1 MSEAQVNAVLG
12 GFNALQSGWGAE
24 TSFVE
29 MRRDLDEF
37 YFALARDIGARV
49 EQIPVRGV
57 RCESTTFGAQDDGTV
72 ILYFH
77 GGGYVVSSP
86 RTHRD
91 IAAHLAKASGVRV
104 LNVGY
109 RLAPE
114 HPFPA
119 ALEDAEA
126 VYRSLLEDG
135 CDPSRV
141 VLAGDSAGG
150 GLAAALLV
158 KLRDAGVD
166 LPAGAALLCPW
177 ADLACTGASYVERAA
192 HSPVGN
198 KEMGIMMALLYL
210 GAEGDPANP
219 YASPV
224 HADFK
229 GLPPMLVQASEN
241 EVFLDDARTLARNAE
256 KAGVQVDFKVW
267 PGLFHTWQIYPSALD
282 EAQAAIEDVAKFVN
296 SVVTCEREG

>member
-1 MSEAQVNAVLG
+1 MSESQAKAVLEQ
-12 GFNALQSGWGAE
+12 FNALQSGWNEE
-24 TSFVE
+24 TTFVD
-29 MRRDLDEF
+29 MRRDLDAF
-37 YFALARDIGARV
+37 YVSLAQDIGARTDAV
-49 EQIPVRGV
+49 SMRGV
-57 RCESTTFGAQDDGTV
+57 FCESTTFEPDDNGLV
-72 ILYFH
+72 IVYFH

-86 RTHRD
+86 QTHRD
-91 IAAHLAKASGVRV
+91 IAAHLAKATGARV

-114 HPFPA
+114 YPFPA

-126 VYRSLLEDG
+126 VYRSLLDDRCLPG
-135 CDPSRV
+135 RI

-158 KLRDAGVD
+158 KLRDAGAA

-177 ADLACTGASYVERAA
+177 ADLACAGESYVSRAD

-198 KEMGIMMALLYL
+198 KEMGIMMGQLYL
-210 GAEGDPANP
+210 GPDGDLSHP

-224 HADFK
+224 HAELT
-229 GLPPMLVQASEN
+229 GLPPLLIQACEN

-256 KAGVQVDFKVW
+256 QAGVRTELQIW
-267 PGLFHTWQIYPSALD
+267 PGLFHTWQIYASALD
-282 EAQAAIEDVAKFVN
+282 EARAAINDVASFVT
-296 SVVTCEREG
+296 SVVS